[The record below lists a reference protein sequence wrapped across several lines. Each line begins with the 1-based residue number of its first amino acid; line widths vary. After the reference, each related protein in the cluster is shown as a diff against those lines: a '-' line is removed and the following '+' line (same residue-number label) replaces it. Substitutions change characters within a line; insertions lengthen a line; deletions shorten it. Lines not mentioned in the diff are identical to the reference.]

1 MIFIVAYM
9 VLFSNRAKTKE
20 RMKMISETG
29 DTLIEDIDIASE
41 RLEAKEKIKRVKK
54 PALMSKYLEKKRKK
68 LAQAYIL
75 MKPEEFMLLSLIFA
89 LIGFILLYVLTNIA
103 MLGIVGGVIGFML
116 PDAYIG
122 SIKKKRGLKLNNQL
136 PEGLN
141 IIANGLRAGLSFSQ
155 AVSIAGKDLESPIS
169 DEFTKVIRDNTLGK
183 TMEDSLMDFSKRTD
197 DEDVDMFVTA
207 MIIQRQVGGN
217 LSEVLDTISNT
228 IRERVRLKGQVST
241 LTAQSKLS
249 AIVICLLPIG
259 LALIMSLINPG
270 YISKLFTE
278 PLGLVML
285 GGAGF
290 LMLIGIFI
298 LTRLVK
304 IDV

>member
-1 MIFIVAYM
+1 MIVIVVYM
-9 VLFSNRAKTKE
+9 VLFSNRSKTKE
-20 RMKMISETG
+20 RLKMISETG
-29 DTLIEDIDIASE
+29 DALIDDIDIASE
-41 RLEAKEKIKRVKK
+41 RQEAKEKKIRVKK
-54 PALMSKYLEKKRKK
+54 STLMSKYLEKKRKK
-68 LAQAYIL
+68 LTQAYIL

-89 LIGFILLYVLTNIA
+89 VIGFGLLNVLTNLVLI
-103 MLGIVGGVIGFML
+103 GIIGGVVGFML

-270 YISKLFTE
+270 YISKLFTD

-285 GGAGF
+285 GGAIF

>member
-1 MIFIVAYM
+1 
-9 VLFSNRAKTKE
+9 
-20 RMKMISETG
+20 MISETG
-29 DTLIEDIDIASE
+29 DALIDDIDIASE
-41 RLEAKEKIKRVKK
+41 RQEAKEKKIRVKK
-54 PALMSKYLEKKRKK
+54 STLMSKYLEKKRKK
-68 LAQAYIL
+68 LTQAYIL

-89 LIGFILLYVLTNIA
+89 VIGFGLLNVLTNLVLI
-103 MLGIVGGVIGFML
+103 GIIGGVVGFML

-270 YISKLFTE
+270 YISKLFTD

-285 GGAGF
+285 GGAIF